1 MDSRKKLSL
10 LLFIFISFVLF
21 AGSISYGDVGVPEVK
36 KPSQKVDV
44 EPQRRQAP
52 QVPAATVDSSYADLL
67 NRIEALESRSVGNV
81 SAPKVRGLKISGH
94 IRTRFEANSN
104 FMSNKGSAPT
114 RDGNTDNF
122 TRTLTSPLGIGGL
135 SGNKSV
141 GVLRHENYVVQ
152 RVRLAFDADINKNAR
167 AHVMI
172 DGNRTFGGD
181 QNTIQGNRTDRT
193 SGDKY
198 STNTTASIK
207 QAYFE
212 LRNLGD
218 ISSILENVTLMVGR
232 KQWAY
237 GDQRLIGHLNW
248 TNVGRTHDGMVA
260 RWKIGG
266 GKSWI
271 DAFMSQVG
279 VSGTDDAGPGQAI
292 KQANQDVY
300 LYGLYSHFVNPF
312 GLEGILAEPYLFI
325 NDKDN
330 SAVDGDDGSNRW
342 FGGMR
347 LVGKKIPGLPG
358 LDFTVEPT
366 WQWGDQELA
375 TANKTST
382 TVPLQAFGI
391 GAKAGYTFKNIPW
404 TPRIGYEFVFASG
417 DDKPGNSNT
426 AGSSKK
432 TFDQL
437 YPLGH
442 AHLGYM
448 DVHGYMNIEAH
459 AIRLSAKPT
468 KKLLLKA
475 DLWFFSADE
484 EADSFYNVAGG
495 TGRFGADRVTSQ
507 ENGIT
512 QTINV
517 DDEYGQELDLVAK
530 YKLFK
535 NVGVVGGYSHYFTG
549 DFLEDTNHGVAPG
562 MDWVW
567 LQAAV
572 KF

>member
-1 MDSRKKLSL
+1 VQDAKAQEGAAL
-10 LLFIFISFVLF
+10 
-21 AGSISYGDVGVPEVK
+21 GDLIK
-36 KPSQKVDV
+36 
-44 EPQRRQAP
+44 
-52 QVPAATVDSSYADLL
+52 
-67 NRIEALESRSVGNV
+67 RIEALESKGAGGNI
-81 SAPKVRGLKISGH
+81 SAPNVRSLKISGH

-104 FMSNKGSAPT
+104 FMSNGTTAPSRSGT
-114 RDGNTDNF
+114 T
-122 TRTLTSPLGIGGL
+122 GIYTANVTAPAAGA
-135 SGNKSV
+135 SGTKNNSV
-141 GVLRHENYVVQ
+141 KRHENYVVQ
-152 RVRLAFDADINKNAR
+152 RMRLAFDFDINKNAR

-181 QNTIQGNRTDRT
+181 QNTIQGNHTKTDDG
-193 SGDKY
+193 SKY
-198 STNTTASIK
+198 ETNTTASIK

-218 ISSILENVTLMVGR
+218 ISPFLENVTLMVGR

-248 TNVGRTHDGMVA
+248 TNVGRTHDGAVA
-260 RWKIGG
+260 RWNIGG
-266 GKSWI
+266 GKNWI

-292 KQANQDVY
+292 THADQDVY
-300 LYGLYSHFVNPF
+300 LYGLYSHFQNPF
-312 GLEGILAEPYLFI
+312 GLKGILAEPYLFI

-347 LVGKKIPGLPG
+347 LVGKKIPGLGG

-366 WQWGDQELA
+366 WQWGEQELA
-375 TANKTST
+375 TTNSPST

-391 GAKAGYTFKNIPW
+391 GARAGYTFASIPW
-404 TPRIGYEFVFASG
+404 SPRIGYEYVFASG
-417 DDKPGNSNT
+417 DDKPTNT
-426 AGSSKK
+426 ATAASSEK
-432 TFDQL
+432 TFSQL

-448 DVHGYMNIEAH
+448 DVHGYQNIEAH
-459 AIRLSAKPT
+459 AVRLSAKPT
-468 KKLLLKA
+468 KKLTLKA

-484 EADSFYNVAGG
+484 EADAFYNVAGG
-495 TGRFGADRVTSQ
+495 VGR
-507 ENGIT
+507 NGGDQVVARNSDGTT
-512 QTINV
+512 QTISV

-530 YKLFK
+530 YKLFQ
-535 NVGVVGGYSHYFTG
+535 NVGVVGGYSHYWTG
-549 DFLEDTNHGVAPG
+549 DWLEDTSDGRAPG
-562 MDWVW
+562 MDWFW